1 MSFASGVSGWIEME
15 RATMNN
21 RITTFKWRDVTQYT
35 TVSST
40 VISLPS
46 GRKKDES
53 TDARLPPA
61 AKKILKGKDVI
72 IKFYVVPP
80 GVVWEL

>member
-1 MSFASGVSGWIEME
+1 
-15 RATMNN
+15 MNN
-21 RITTFKWRDVTQYT
+21 KITTFKWRDVTQYT

-40 VISLPS
+40 VISFPS

-61 AKKILKGKDVI
+61 AKKILKGKSVI
-72 IKFYVVPP
+72 IITFYVVPP

>member
-1 MSFASGVSGWIEME
+1 MSFASGVSGWLEME
-15 RATMNN
+15 KTTMNN
-21 RITTFKWRDVTQYT
+21 NITFKWRDVTQHT

-53 TDARLPPA
+53 TYARLPPA
-61 AKKILKGKDVI
+61 VKKIRKGKDVI

-80 GVVWEL
+80 GIVWEL